1 MTIRSDFPQGFL
13 NGVTMRGVPIV
24 QSHPGQVF
32 WVYNGTGLLASQRGG
47 SDGNRGTFNS
57 PFATLNYAISQCV
70 ANRGDI
76 IIVKPGHAETVS
88 SATALNFNIAG
99 VTIIGLG
106 SGTNRPKFTLDTAN
120 TATIPVSAANMS
132 IQNCQ
137 FFANFLS
144 IAACFTVASAV
155 EFAVQGCYFRDTSSV
170 LNFLNIVKTTGAAN
184 TADGLTFNDNVVV
197 NLGVTSNNTTILT
210 ANTIDRLTLQRN
222 YLKWAVQND
231 VAIGIIVTAGILT
244 NLIATDN
251 MGYRPNTTTAGGSF
265 INVGGT
271 TSTGIVARN
280 LVQTLTTTTDLL
292 FTTSVGLA
300 AFDNK
305 VTGVVGASGFL
316 IPAADS

>member
-1 MTIRSDFPQGFL
+1 MPLSNYPNGFAS
-13 NGVTMRGVPIV
+13 GVTIRGVPIL
-24 QSHPGQVF
+24 QTNPGQVY
-32 WVYNGTGLLASQRGG
+32 WVSNSTALLGRARNG
-47 SDGNRGTFNS
+47 SDGNRGTFDS
-57 PFATLNYAISQCV
+57 PFATLNYAVTQCV

-76 IIVKPGHAETVS
+76 IVIKPGHVETVS
-88 SATALNFNIAG
+88 TATALALNIAG
-99 VTIIGLG
+99 VAIVGLG
-106 SGTNRPKFTLDTAN
+106 AGTNRPKFTLDTAN
-120 TATIPVSAANMS
+120 TATIPVSANNIS

-144 IAACFTVASAV
+144 IAACFTLTTAK
-155 EFAVQGCYFRDTSSV
+155 EFAVQNCLFQDTSSV
-170 LNFLNIVKTTGAAN
+170 LNFLNIVKSTGAAN
-184 TADGLTFNDNVVV
+184 TVDGLTFSDNVVI

-210 ANTIDRLTLQRN
+210 ANDIDRLTMQRN

-231 VAIGIIVTAGILT
+231 KAIGVIVTAGVLT
-244 NLIATDN
+244 NLVATDN

-280 LVQTLTTTTDLL
+280 LIQTLTTTTDLL
-292 FTTSVGLA
+292 FTTSVGLG
-300 AFDNK
+300 AFDNR

>member
-1 MTIRSDFPQGFL
+1 MPYSNYPNGFAS
-13 NGVTMRGVPIV
+13 GVTIRGVPIL
-24 QSHPGQVF
+24 QTNPGLVF
-32 WVYNGTGLLASQRGG
+32 WVSNSTALLGRARNG
-47 SDGNRGTFNS
+47 SDGNRGTFDS
-57 PFATLNYAISQCV
+57 PFATLNYAVSQCV

-76 IIVKPGHAETVS
+76 IVVKPGHVETVS
-88 SATALNFNIAG
+88 TATALNLNIAG
-99 VTIIGLG
+99 VAIVGLG
-106 SGTNRPKFTLDTAN
+106 AGTNRPKFTLDTAN
-120 TATIPVSAANMS
+120 TATIPVSADNIS

-137 FFANFLS
+137 FFGNFLS
-144 IAACFTVASAV
+144 IASCFTVASAK
-155 EFAVQGCYFRDTSSV
+155 EFAVQNCYFRDTSSV
-170 LNFLNIVKTTGAAN
+170 LNFLNIVKTTGGAN
-184 TADGLTFNDNVVV
+184 TADGLTFANNVVV

-210 ANTIDRLTLQRN
+210 ANTIDRLTLQGN

-231 VAIGIIVTAGILT
+231 VAIGVIVTAGILT
-244 NLIATDN
+244 NLVATDN

-280 LVQTLTTTTDLL
+280 LIQTLTTTTDLL

-300 AFDNK
+300 AFDNR